1 MAVAADRRGE
11 PLKRMTSPYAGKKGF
26 PPGTLTHVGSVYT
39 NNIKVQRTDFDS
51 AGADS
56 IETDQWDESL
66 PFQSSRAVAWI
77 DISGIHDVSAIEKI
91 GQQFSIHPLVLEDI
105 LNTTQR
111 PKFEEY
117 ENYLF
122 LVMRVPFSRKETAP
136 ADARHRSSAQT
147 NHDKLDISFEQV
159 SLLFGKD
166 WVLSFN
172 ESDHQLFAPVRERL
186 LTGKGRL
193 RSQGADYLTYA
204 LVDVIVDQFF
214 VVLEDL
220 GEAIEFLDEELV
232 RKPGPALL
240 RQIHVF
246 KRHMMYLHKA
256 VWPVREIIGGF
267 ERCDSVLCS
276 QDTKL
281 YLRDVYDHI
290 IQVIDTVETY
300 RDLISGM
307 LDIYLS
313 SISYRL
319 NEVMKV
325 LTIISTLFIPL
336 TFIAGVYGMNFENMP
351 GLKSDYGFIVVGCV
365 MGTITLGMLRYFR
378 LKKWI

>member
-1 MAVAADRRGE
+1 M
-11 PLKRMTSPYAGKKGF
+11 KRMTSPYAGKKGF

-91 GQQFSIHPLVLEDI
+91 GQQFAIHPLVLEDI

-117 ENYLF
+117 DNYLF
-122 LVMRVPFSRKETAP
+122 LVMRVPFSRKEKAS
-136 ADARHRSSAQT
+136 ADARRRSSAQT

-172 ESDHQLFAPVRERL
+172 ESDHQLFAPVRERI

-232 RKPGPALL
+232 RKPGPVLL

-256 VWPVREIIGGF
+256 VWPIREIIGAF
-267 ERCDSVLCS
+267 ERCGSRFCS
-276 QDTKL
+276 PETGP
-281 YLRDVYDHI
+281 YLRDAYDHI

-336 TFIAGVYGMNFENMP
+336 TFVAGVYGMNFENLP
-351 GLKSDYGFIVVGCV
+351 GLKWDYGYVVVGII
-365 MGTITLGMLRYFR
+365 MIAITLGMLRYFR

>member
-1 MAVAADRRGE
+1 
-11 PLKRMTSPYAGKKGF
+11 MTSPYRGKKGL
-26 PPGTLTHVGSVYT
+26 PPGTLTHVGTVYSET
-39 NNIKVQRTDFDS
+39 IQIRRTEYDS
-51 AGADS
+51 SGADS
-56 IETDQWDESL
+56 QELTHWEELL
-66 PFQSSRAVAWI
+66 PYRPSRAVAWMEI
-77 DISGIHDVSAIEKI
+77 NGIHDVKAIEEI
-91 GQQFSIHPLVLEDI
+91 GRQFLIHPLVLEDI

-122 LVMRVPFSRKETAP
+122 LVARIPFVHHDEEIPDRHQKSA
-136 ADARHRSSAQT
+136 ART
-147 NHDKLDISFEQV
+147 NHRLEIVFEQV

-166 WVLSFN
+166 WVISFTEN
-172 ESDHQLFAPVRERL
+172 DRPLFDPVRTRIL
-186 LTGKGRL
+186 SDKGRL
-193 RSQGADYLTYA
+193 RSQGPDYLAYA
-204 LVDVIVDQFF
+204 LLDVLVDQFF

-232 RKPGPALL
+232 RRPGPALL
-240 RQIHVF
+240 RQIHAF
-246 KRHMMYLHKA
+246 KRQMMYLHKA
-256 VWPVREIIGGF
+256 VWPVREIIGSF
-267 ERCDSVLCS
+267 ERCSSKFCS
-276 QDTKL
+276 RETAP
-281 YLRDVYDHI
+281 YLRDAYDHI

-336 TFIAGVYGMNFENMP
+336 TFIAGVYGMNFDYMP
-351 GLKSDYGFIVVGCV
+351 ELRWQYGYYGVWSIMILV
-365 MGTITLGMLRYFR
+365 TLGMMRYFR
-378 LKKWI
+378 SKKWI

>member
-1 MAVAADRRGE
+1 M
-11 PLKRMTSPYAGKKGF
+11 KSPHAGKQGF
-26 PPGTLTHVGSVYT
+26 PPGTLMHVGSVFT
-39 NNIKVQRTDFDS
+39 EKIKVRRTDFD
-51 AGADS
+51 ATGAES
-56 IETDQWDESL
+56 FEMDQWEDLL
-66 PFQSSRAVAWI
+66 PFQASRAIAWI
-77 DISGIHDVSAIEKI
+77 EVAGIHDAGMIEKI

-117 ENYLF
+117 DNYLF
-122 LVMRVPFSRKETAP
+122 LVMRVPFSRQDRENAEVNHSLP
-136 ADARHRSSAQT
+136 AGSDQ
-147 NHDKLDISFEQV
+147 KPEISFEQV

-166 WVLSFN
+166 WVLSFT
-172 ESDHQLFAPVRERL
+172 ESDRQIFAPVRERIL
-186 LTGKGRL
+186 NGKGRL
-193 RSQGADYLTYA
+193 RSQGTDYLTYA

-220 GEAIEFLDEELV
+220 GEDIEFLDEELV
-232 RKPGPALL
+232 RQPGPVLL
-240 RQIHVF
+240 RQIHAF
-246 KRHMMYLHKA
+246 KRQMMYLHKA
-256 VWPVREIIGGF
+256 VWPVREIIGSF
-267 ERCDSVLCS
+267 ERCGSRFCS
-276 QDTKL
+276 PDTGP
-281 YLRDVYDHI
+281 YLRDAYDHI

-336 TFIAGVYGMNFENMP
+336 TFIAGVYGMNFENLP
-351 GLKSDYGFIVVGCV
+351 GLRWEYGYIFVGSI
-365 MGTITLGMLRYFR
+365 MGMIALAMLRYFR
-378 LKKWI
+378 VKKWI